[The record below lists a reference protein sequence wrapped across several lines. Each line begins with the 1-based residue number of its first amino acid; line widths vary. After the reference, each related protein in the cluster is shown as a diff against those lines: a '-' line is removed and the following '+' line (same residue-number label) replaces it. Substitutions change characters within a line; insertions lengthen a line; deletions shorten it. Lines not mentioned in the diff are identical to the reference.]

1 MPRANNVVLAHSCGD
16 SHHEDCKLN
25 LLTESAEHNRTSI
38 VDITDPVETK
48 HSAQIQHS
56 SEDGED
62 EGGVFKLCWG
72 CVQF

>member
-1 MPRANNVVLAHSCGD
+1 MPRANNVVLAHRGGD
-16 SHHEDCKLN
+16 SHHKNCMLN
-25 LLTESAEHNRTSI
+25 LFTGSVEHNGISI
-38 VDITDPVETK
+38 VDVTDPVRTK

-62 EGGVFKLCWG
+62 EGGVFKLCWS